1 MQQPLHRPNPTY
13 EQPSISATMRFLW
26 WAAGADKEILR
37 RCTFSDHVKSMC
49 LGGIVLATGIM
60 AAFAGGYAFYI
71 IFEPKGRLIDPN
83 AISYPTMAI
92 AAVFGLLWGAMIFNL
107 DRYIVASTGKGD
119 GTEKMTAQE
128 LTNALPRIFMGII
141 LAFTISKPMEIR
153 IFKPEIDVEIGRAQL
168 KKEGEFKKEIEAK
181 YDSKIKDL
189 NAQIGKLE
197 NQSSDADAES
207 RRLSDE
213 RMKEM
218 DGTGGSGGKGEGP
231 IAKQKGERAL
241 QQKELAERLRTTN
254 GPKIAE
260 LQQELTKKKGERD
273 QELASAGQ
281 LVGGLDGLLERVKLS
296 HELAGFWISLV
307 ITLVFMSIELTPI
320 FFKLMLTKSPYDY
333 LEENEKALIQARAGI
348 ERTHEYYY
356 DEKTKEQVEK
366 VHFHQPAQHTHD
378 NRKLLEVQ
386 QELSDLIMRKWAEAK
401 KADIE
406 KNPGKYVDLERH
418 ASVPVD
424 ANANLN

>member
-1 MQQPLHRPNPTY
+1 
-13 EQPSISATMRFLW
+13 
-26 WAAGADKEILR
+26 
-37 RCTFSDHVKSMC
+37 
-49 LGGIVLATGIM
+49 M
-60 AAFAGGYAFYI
+60 A
-71 IFEPKGRLIDPN
+71 K
-83 AISYPTMAI
+83 
-92 AAVFGLLWGAMIFNL
+92 
-107 DRYIVASTGKGD
+107 
-119 GTEKMTAQE
+119 
-128 LTNALPRIFMGII
+128 
-141 LAFTISKPMEIR
+141 
-153 IFKPEIDVEIGRAQL
+153 
-168 KKEGEFKKEIEAK
+168 
-181 YDSKIKDL
+181 
-189 NAQIGKLE
+189 
-197 NQSSDADAES
+197 
-207 RRLSDE
+207 
-213 RMKEM
+213 
-218 DGTGGSGGKGEGP
+218 
-231 IAKQKGERAL
+231 
-241 QQKELAERLRTTN
+241 
-254 GPKIAE
+254 
-260 LQQELTKKKGERD
+260 
-273 QELASAGQ
+273 AGQ

-424 ANANLN
+424 TNANLN